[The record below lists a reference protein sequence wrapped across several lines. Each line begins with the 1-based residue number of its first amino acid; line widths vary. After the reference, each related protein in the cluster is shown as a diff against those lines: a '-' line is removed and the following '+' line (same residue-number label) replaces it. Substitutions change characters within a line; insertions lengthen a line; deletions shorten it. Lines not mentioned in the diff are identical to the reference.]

1 MKSPMTMASQRA
13 IQSWMLQSGAWVIL
27 VFLLGIPFLVNLI
40 YSLGDFRFE
49 TLLSPQITGFENY
62 ARVLGDQEFKDAL
75 WFSLRFAVV
84 TTMVEVLLGTA
95 IAIYLAPLI
104 QRRQE
109 LMAIL
114 MLPMML
120 SPALLGQMY
129 RLMFDDF
136 AGSIPAMLEM
146 LSELFENPSIFVN
159 PLDIEWLFT
168 SLSMIEILQWM
179 PFVILLSYTSYIATP
194 KDQIEAAQ
202 VAGATRWLIF
212 RDIELPHLVPTLL
225 VLLLI
230 RFIDGFR
237 IFDHVWVLTQG
248 GQGNSATSISI
259 YLYKAFFRSEAPGV
273 AIAGGIIL
281 VGMVLVLMTI
291 GLQMQKNRQHLER

>member
-1 MKSPMTMASQRA
+1 MKSPMSMASQKA
-13 IQSWMLQSGAWVIL
+13 LQSWLLQSGVWVIL
-27 VFLLGIPFLVNLI
+27 IFLMGIPFLVNLI
-40 YSLGDFRFE
+40 YSLSEFRFE
-49 TLLSPQITGFENY
+49 TLLSPTISGWDNY
-62 ARVLGDQEFKDAL
+62 VRVLKDEEFRDAL
-75 WFSLRFAVV
+75 WFSFRFASV
-84 TTMVEVLLGTA
+84 TTCAEVIVGAA
-95 IAIYLAPLI
+95 IAVYLAPLL
-104 QRRQE
+104 QRQQA

-136 AGSIPAMLEM
+136 AGSIPAMLEIIATT
-146 LSELFENPSIFVN
+146 LDAPGIAVN
-159 PLDIEWLFT
+159 PLDIQWVFT
-168 SLSMIEILQWM
+168 SLSLIEILQWM
-179 PFVILLSYTSYIATP
+179 PFVILLVYTAYIATP

-202 VAGATRWLIF
+202 VAGASRWDIF
-212 RDIELPHLVPTLL
+212 KDIEFPHLTPTLL

-248 GQGNSATSISI
+248 GQGNNATSVSI

-273 AIAGGIIL
+273 AIAGGIVL
-281 VGMVLVLMTI
+281 VGVVLVLMTL
-291 GLQMQKNRQHLER
+291 GLQFQQRRQAQ